1 MTGLKVGIGQV
12 EYRPKLAL
20 PIMGHI
26 RDDYASRGFHD
37 PLYSK
42 AIVFQ
47 DSSDNRFVMLSLD
60 ICMLNAEQVALL
72 RQFIEDDTGIPTAN
86 ILVAATHTH
95 GGPST
100 MSHYTSPKANDTD
113 IADFLKNASKAA
125 AAALENMSEA
135 KIRVGHNRE
144 ERLSFNRRL
153 KCKDGKTHMN
163 WEDLS
168 LDFVCEVLG
177 PIDPDLAV
185 VAIDLHAK
193 GSAAIV
199 NFALHPA
206 IIDFVNFD
214 YTADFPGYLSQA
226 MKKLHGKDYM
236 TVFLNG
242 CCGNINHI
250 NYADKSS
257 PRRGFD
263 MAQRCGYILAVDA
276 TEAIKDARQISTE
289 MIMVSSEQLEL
300 QRFKVSDQMY
310 RQAKEFLAHGQA
322 QTRDNDGLPMQ
333 YAAPVWVRMYE
344 EQSEPALTEV
354 MVVRIGDLAIVA
366 LPGEIF
372 CEIGLEIK
380 HKSPAKHTLIVEL
393 ANDAIGYVPTEEA
406 FGQGGY
412 EPTPGAAAYDQTTA
426 QKLLDSALAQ
436 LNKLFND

>member
-1 MTGLKVGIGQV
+1 MASLKVGFGQV
-12 EYRPKLAL
+12 EYSPKLAL

-26 RDDYASRGFHD
+26 REDYASRGFHD

-60 ICMLNAEQVALL
+60 ICMLNADQVALL
-72 RQFIEDDTGIPTAN
+72 RRFIEDDTGIPAAN

-95 GGPST
+95 GGPATIS
-100 MSHYTSPKANDTD
+100 SYTSPKANDTD
-113 IADFLKNASKAA
+113 IADFLKNASKAP
-125 AAALENMSEA
+125 AAALNNMSEA

-163 WEDLS
+163 WEELS
-168 LDFVCEVLG
+168 LDFVQQTLG

-185 VAIDLHAK
+185 VAIDSQTK
-193 GSAAIV
+193 GSVAIV

-206 IIDFVNFD
+206 IIDYINFD
-214 YTADFPGYLSQA
+214 YTADFPGYLAEA
-226 MKKLHGKDYM
+226 MKKLHGNDYM

-250 NYADKSS
+250 DYADKSS

-263 MAQRCGYILAVDA
+263 MAQRCGYVLAVDA
-276 TEAIKDARQISTE
+276 TEAIRNARQISTE

-300 QRFKVSDQMY
+300 SRIKISDQMY
-310 RQAKEFLAHGQA
+310 RQAREFLDHGQA

-333 YAAPVWVRMYE
+333 YAAPVWVQMHE
-344 EQSEPALTEV
+344 EQSEPARTEV
-354 MVVRIGDLAIVA
+354 MAVRIGDLAIVA
-366 LPGEIF
+366 LPGEVF

-380 HKSPAKHTLIVEL
+380 HKSPAEHTLIVEL
-393 ANDAIGYVPTEEA
+393 ANDAIGYVPTKEA

-412 EPTPGAAAYDQTTA
+412 EPTPGAASYDQTTA
-426 QKLLDSALAQ
+426 QKLLDSALTQ